1 VYGAFGEDVGY
12 IKDKTVD
19 YIRAK
24 RMIIEYIEKEGFIAN
39 RIVQELCMYEDSQS
53 QYTLKKMVE
62 EHLIR
67 LTGKGRGSKYIRM
80 EN

>member
-1 VYGAFGEDVGY
+1 MYGAFGEKIGY

-24 RMIIEYIEKEGFIAN
+24 RMIIEYIEKEGFITN
-39 RIVQELCMYEDSQS
+39 RIVQELCSYEESQS

-62 EHLIR
+62 EYLIK
-67 LTGKGRGSKYIRM
+67 LIGKGRGSKYIKT

>member
-1 VYGAFGEDVGY
+1 
-12 IKDKTVD
+12 
-19 YIRAK
+19 
-24 RMIIEYIEKEGFIAN
+24 MIIEYIEKEGFIAN

-62 EHLIR
+62 DHLIR
-67 LTGKGRGSKYIRM
+67 LTGKGRGSKYIKM